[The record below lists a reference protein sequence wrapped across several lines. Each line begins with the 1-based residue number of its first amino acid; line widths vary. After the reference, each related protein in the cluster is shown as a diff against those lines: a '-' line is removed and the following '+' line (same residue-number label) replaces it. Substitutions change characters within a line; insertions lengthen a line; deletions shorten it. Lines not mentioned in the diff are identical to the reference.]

1 MPEIMLRRPLDTQH
15 DEAMPHADTHA
26 TTAEVA
32 APPVLELGAIRLRP
46 WRNTDAQRLIE
57 VANDPVV
64 RRFIPH
70 TPLPRSREDVSGY
83 LERVRGLAASG
94 DRIAWCVAD
103 ATTDVA
109 LGNVALF
116 DLEPPEDEGT
126 AQVGYWAHPQGRGM
140 GILST
145 AVDEAARWSMRRVA
159 EGGLGIRRLY
169 LLTAV
174 GNVASQR
181 LAERAGFVRVGTER
195 QSAPTANGGWEDNA
209 LYDRLRDDTAPAVTA

>member
-1 MPEIMLRRPLDTQH
+1 
-15 DEAMPHADTHA
+15 
-26 TTAEVA
+26 
-32 APPVLELGAIRLRP
+32 
-46 WRNTDAQRLIE
+46 
-57 VANDPVV
+57 VV

-126 AQVGYWAHPQGRGM
+126 AQVGYWAHPQGRRDGRCA
-140 GILST
+140 GSLREVSASVGST
-145 AVDEAARWSMRRVA
+145 S
-159 EGGLGIRRLY
+159 
-169 LLTAV
+169 
-174 GNVASQR
+174 
-181 LAERAGFVRVGTER
+181 
-195 QSAPTANGGWEDNA
+195 
-209 LYDRLRDDTAPAVTA
+209 